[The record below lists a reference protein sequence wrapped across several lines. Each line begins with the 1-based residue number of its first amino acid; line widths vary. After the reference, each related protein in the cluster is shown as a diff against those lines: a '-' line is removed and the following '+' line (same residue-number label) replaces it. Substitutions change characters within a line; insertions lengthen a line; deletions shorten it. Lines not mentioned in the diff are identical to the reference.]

1 MGASVG
7 RFVASVGKMAL
18 KGVTSGVLG
27 AVPFIGSHL
36 ADYINSKYAV
46 GGELAPMGA
55 KPDVPEGT
63 KLKEIKTPAQL
74 KKLIQDFPEE
84 AKKAGLTVEKVDA
97 EVKQAKEQV
106 KAIGGMVGNRQS
118 KLRQSEYVKE
128 ELQPVKPLKEKKMAH
143 GGKLTKE
150 VLCDSLAKGGEASM
164 AKRPK
169 FAKGGEPEEAP
180 KAPKEK
186 KARTQAQLD
195 ATKRLVEANRKRHA
209 KK

>member
-7 RFVASVGKMAL
+7 KFVVSVGKMAL

-46 GGELAPMGA
+46 GGELSVPIGA

-84 AKKAGLTVEKVDA
+84 ARKAGLTVEKVDA
-97 EVKQAKEQV
+97 EVKQAKEQM

-118 KLRQSEYVKE
+118 KMKE
-128 ELQPVKPLKEKKMAH
+128 EVQPVKPLKEKKMSH
-143 GGKLTKE
+143 GGKLTKD
-150 VLCDSLAKGGEASM
+150 VLCDSKIKVDSAKEMGQ
-164 AKRPK
+164 RPK
-169 FAKGGEPEEAP
+169 FEVGGEPDKP
-180 KAPKEK
+180 KVK
-186 KARTQAQLD
+186 KARSQAQLD

>member
-36 ADYINSKYAV
+36 ADYINSKYDV
-46 GGELAPMGA
+46 GGELGN

-97 EVKQAKEQV
+97 EVKEAKTQM
-106 KAIGGMVGNRQS
+106 KAIGGMIGNRQS
-118 KLRQSEYVKE
+118 KMKE
-128 ELQPVKPLKEKKMAH
+128 EVQPVSCVKPIKEKKMAH
-143 GGKLTKE
+143 GGKLTKD
-150 VLCDSLAKGGEASM
+150 VLLDGPANGVSARDMGKRPKMAVGGEA
-164 AKRPK
+164 K
-169 FAKGGEPEEAP
+169 E
-180 KAPKEK
+180 APKEK
-186 KARTQAQLD
+186 KARSQAQLD

>member
-1 MGASVG
+1 MGGAVG
-7 RFVASVGKMAL
+7 KFIVSVGKMAL

-27 AVPFIGSHL
+27 AVPFIGGHL

-46 GGELAPMGA
+46 GGELTQPLGV

-84 AKKAGLTVEKVDA
+84 AKKVGLTVEKVA
-97 EVKQAKEQV
+97 EAVKEAQTQM

-118 KLRQSEYVKE
+118 KMKE
-128 ELQPVKPLKEKKMAH
+128 ELQPVKPIKEKKMAH

-150 VLCDSLAKGGEASM
+150 VLCDSLAKGGEAEM

-169 FAKGGEPEEAP
+169 FAKGGEPQ
-180 KAPKEK
+180 APKEK
-186 KARTQAQLD
+186 KVRTQAQLD

-209 KK
+209 K

>member
-7 RFVASVGKMAL
+7 KFVASVGKMAL

-36 ADYINSKYAV
+36 ADYINSKYDV
-46 GGELAPMGA
+46 GGELGA
-55 KPDVPEGT
+55 KPDVPAGT
-63 KLKEIKTPAQL
+63 KMKEIKTPAQL

-84 AKKAGLTVEKVDA
+84 AKKAGLSVEKVDA

-106 KAIGGMVGNRQS
+106 KAIGGMIGNKQS
-118 KLRQSEYVKE
+118 KLKE
-128 ELQPVKPLKEKKMAH
+128 EVQPVKPVKEKKMAH

-150 VLCDSLAKGGEASM
+150 VLCDSLSEGGQLAM

-169 FAKGGEPEEAP
+169 FAKGGKLEEA

-186 KARTQAQLD
+186 KARSEAQLE

>member
-1 MGASVG
+1 MGGAVG
-7 RFVASVGKMAL
+7 KFIVSVGKMAL
-18 KGVTSGVLG
+18 KGATSGVLG
-27 AVPFIGSHL
+27 AVPFIGGHL

-46 GGELAPMGA
+46 GGELTQPLGV

-84 AKKAGLTVEKVDA
+84 AKKVGLTVEKVA
-97 EVKQAKEQV
+97 EAVKEAQTQM

-118 KLRQSEYVKE
+118 KMKE
-128 ELQPVKPLKEKKMAH
+128 ELQPVKPIKEKKMAH
-143 GGKLTKE
+143 GGKLTKD
-150 VLCDSLAKGGEASM
+150 VLCDTVAPAKGGEAEM

-169 FAKGGEPEEAP
+169 FAKGGEP

-186 KARTQAQLD
+186 KPRSQAQLD

-209 KK
+209 K

>member
-7 RFVASVGKMAL
+7 KFVASVGKMAL

-36 ADYINSKYAV
+36 ADYINSKYDV
-46 GGELAPMGA
+46 GGELGA
-55 KPDVPEGT
+55 KPDVPAGT
-63 KLKEIKTPAQL
+63 KMKEIKTPAQL

-84 AKKAGLTVEKVDA
+84 AKKAGLSVEKVDA

-106 KAIGGMVGNRQS
+106 KAIGGMIGNKQS
-118 KLRQSEYVKE
+118 KLKE
-128 ELQPVKPLKEKKMAH
+128 EVQPVKPVKEKKMAH

-150 VLCDSLAKGGEASM
+150 VLCDSLAKGGQAEM

-169 FAKGGEPEEAP
+169 FAKGGEPKEEEAP

-186 KARTQAQLD
+186 KARSQAQLD

>member
-1 MGASVG
+1 
-7 RFVASVGKMAL
+7 MAL

-46 GGELAPMGA
+46 GGDVAVGE
-55 KPDVPEGT
+55 KPDVPPGT
-63 KLKEIKTPAQL
+63 KMKEIKTPAQL
-74 KKLIQDFPEE
+74 KKLIQDYPEE

-97 EVKQAKEQV
+97 EVKQAKEQM

-118 KLRQSEYVKE
+118 KMKE
-128 ELQPVKPLKEKKMAH
+128 VQPVKGAAVVARGSEKKMAH
-143 GGKLTKE
+143 GGKLSKDI
-150 VLCDSLAKGGEASM
+150 LCDSKVKVDSANDM
-164 AKRPK
+164 AQRPK
-169 FAKGGEPEEAP
+169 MAVGGEPKEP
-180 KAPKEK
+180 KAK
-186 KARTQAQLD
+186 KARSQAQLD

>member
-36 ADYINSKYAV
+36 ADYINSKYDV
-46 GGELAPMGA
+46 GGELGA
-55 KPDVPEGT
+55 KPDVPAGT
-63 KLKEIKTPAQL
+63 KMKEIKTPAQL

-106 KAIGGMVGNRQS
+106 KAIGGMIGNKQS
-118 KLRQSEYVKE
+118 KMKE
-128 ELQPVKPLKEKKMAH
+128 EVQPVSCVKPIKEKKMAH
-143 GGKLTKE
+143 GGKLTKD
-150 VLCDSLAKGGEASM
+150 VLCDSLAKGGQAEM

-169 FAKGGEPEEAP
+169 FAKGGEPEEATAP

-186 KARTQAQLD
+186 KARSQAQLD

-209 KK
+209 K